1 MPYLSPHPPPH
12 HPQPGSLHPAGL
24 ARRGELHLFPFPGEL
39 GSLLHGGG
47 SPPSLPRAL
56 RASST
61 EKDREGEGEGGGES
75 SRQACEIQAGA
86 GRLLPHVT
94 QPNIISWPYLPYKK
108 ATLEKRGNHGGV
120 KITNLKGHLLN
131 RFFMTPRTILKMFK
145 ILSSTGCFTTLDT
158 RVLQRPIF
166 LETT

>member
-1 MPYLSPHPPPH
+1 MLNWVFTVGQLKKIVLKS
-12 HPQPGSLHPAGL
+12 
-24 ARRGELHLFPFPGEL
+24 ELWRTLEIDWSSWHFIVWPFRPFWHTIL
-39 GSLLHGGG
+39 
-47 SPPSLPRAL
+47 LPRAL

-108 ATLEKRGNHGGV
+108 ATLEKRGNHGVV

-131 RFFMTPRTILKMFK
+131 RLFMTPRTILKMFK